1 MATRELHSSP
11 SMAVLFARAGAAM
24 IPGASQLPFVGG
36 GGRDVPELTLRLT
49 DLPIDADR
57 LAAYDRVCGFDLRDT
72 VPATYPH
79 ILAFPLQLSLM
90 TDPEFPFPAIGLVHI
105 ANRIVQHRPIRR
117 SERLDIKV
125 RATPVKDHPRG
136 KQFSLISEARVG
148 DELVWEEISTNLKR
162 GARGA
167 GSDAATVRRP
177 ITNCPGPRTS
187 RATAAVDSAG
197 GDLGAA
203 TARCRVT

>member
-1 MATRELHSSP
+1 M
-11 SMAVLFARAGAAM
+11 
-24 IPGASQLPFVGG
+24 
-36 GGRDVPELTLRLT
+36 
-49 DLPIDADR
+49 
-57 LAAYDRVCGFDLRDT
+57 CGFDLRDT

-117 SERLDIKV
+117 SERLDIEV

-167 GSDAATVRRP
+167 GSDGTVRRP
-177 ITNCPGPRTS
+177 ITNCPGPKTS
-187 RATAAVDSAG
+187 RQPRCGLWAAIW
-197 GDLGAA
+197 GAA
-203 TARCRVT
+203 TAPCRVT